1 MTLDNIK
8 EMISNDI
15 IIDKTELDIE
25 AINTPQLHN
34 KYLIMLLDEKM
45 ILSKYINSHK
55 ILLRKKWLYYTGKM
69 SEDELKI
76 ENWEPFSLNI
86 LKSDIEKF
94 IGSDDEMIISN
105 TKITFQT
112 EKVNYLESVVKMITN
127 RQWLIR
133 EAIDWIKFTNV
144 A

>member
-76 ENWEPFSLNI
+76 ENWEPFSLNL
-86 LKSDIEKF
+86 LKSDIE
-94 IGSDDEMIISN
+94 N
-105 TKITFQT
+105 
-112 EKVNYLESVVKMITN
+112 L
-127 RQWLIR
+127 
-133 EAIDWIKFTNV
+133 
-144 A
+144 